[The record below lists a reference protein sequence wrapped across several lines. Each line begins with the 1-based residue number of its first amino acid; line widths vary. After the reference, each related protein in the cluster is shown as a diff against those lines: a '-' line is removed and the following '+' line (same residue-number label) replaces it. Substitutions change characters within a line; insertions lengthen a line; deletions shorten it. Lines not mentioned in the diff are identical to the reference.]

1 MRRLALIALLVA
13 IGCASPREKAVKRT
27 MRDYR
32 RSSAGCAARAREQGA
47 YLAAAAR
54 AFRAANNRWPVL
66 LPELAQFAYLNK
78 LSLDELAFNDVTF
91 ASMSDGS
98 LQIQYEVN
106 CARFDPANQSL
117 IQPGTLNIK
126 PQ

>member
-1 MRRLALIALLVA
+1 
-13 IGCASPREKAVKRT
+13 

-32 RSSAGCAARAREQGA
+32 RASAGCAARAREQGA
-47 YLAAAAR
+47 HLAAAAR

-66 LPELAQFAYLNK
+66 LTELSQFAYLNK
-78 LSLDELAFNDVTF
+78 LPLDELAFNDVTF

-106 CARFDPANQSL
+106 CARFDPANQGL
-117 IQPGTLNIK
+117 IQPGTLNVK
-126 PQ
+126 LQ

>member
-1 MRRLALIALLVA
+1 MRRFTLIALLVA
-13 IGCASPREKAVKRT
+13 IGCASPQEKATNRA

-32 RSSAGCAARAREQGA
+32 RASAGCAAHAREQVA
-47 YLAAAAR
+47 RLAAVAR
-54 AFRAANNRWPVL
+54 VFRAANNRWPVL
-66 LPELAQFAYLNK
+66 LPELARFAYLNK
-78 LSLDELAFNDVTF
+78 LALDELAFNEITF

-117 IQPGTLNIK
+117 LQPGMLNVK